1 MKPGARATIPQLPRD
16 LFWAPQGSGV
26 KYVLLY
32 EPADDI
38 ASRAPAHF
46 PAHQARLDEFH
57 SRGALLM
64 VGTFGNPQEEGSM
77 AIFATREAA
86 EDFVRDDP
94 FVLNGVVRNWQI
106 REWDEVLAP

>member
-1 MKPGARATIPQLPRD
+1 M
-16 LFWAPQGSGV
+16 
-26 KYVLLY
+26 KYVLFY
-32 EPADDI
+32 ESADDI

-57 SRGALLM
+57 SHGALLM

-86 EDFVRDDP
+86 EDFVRGDP

-106 REWDEVLAP
+106 REWDEALAP